1 MKRLFTPE
9 EAEITLGLS
18 MRPEPPPPI
27 AERLGREAGTLA
39 ETLESM
45 AKKGLI
51 FRSSKGGVNYYMA
64 AQFVVGI
71 WEYHHNDL
79 DEELIKDVNEYMP
92 TLMKKSWLRTETKQL
107 RVVPVAKSVSA
118 EMGVMPFEA
127 AEAIIN
133 KQSKIIV
140 SPCICRKEQKMIGKG
155 CDRLEE
161 ACLVFG
167 AGAYYYEQNG
177 LGREID
183 KQEALDLVKQG
194 VVDPAKVVRGGISLV
209 MEGRRVFEHLTVNEN
224 ILVGSITRKDGSQ
237 NIRRDQALMY
247 DHFPRLARV
256 TNRLAGYCS
265 GGEQQM
271 IAIARAL
278 MSAPKML
285 MLDEPSL
292 GLAPL
297 LVKEIF
303 EEIKRINQE
312 MDTTLLIVEQNAKIA
327 LEISTYAYIMESG
340 KIVLEGPSEELKNNP
355 DVKEFYM
362 GVTQG
367 GGRKSFKEVKS
378 YKRRKRWM

>member
-1 MKRLFTPE
+1 MQPSLSKERKMDKQTANGNMLDVNNIEVVYNDIVQVLRGVSLSVAEGSIVSLLGTNGAGKTTTLRAISGLLKPE
-9 EAEITLGLS
+9 NG
-18 MRPEPPPPI
+18 
-27 AERLGREAGTLA
+27 
-39 ETLESM
+39 
-45 AKKGLI
+45 
-51 FRSSKGGVNYYMA
+51 F
-64 AQFVVGI
+64 
-71 WEYHHNDL
+71 
-79 DEELIKDVNEYMP
+79 IKDGYIKFEGKDITNVLG
-92 TLMKKSWLRTETKQL
+92 TQ
-107 RVVPVAKSVSA
+107 VVKLGA
-118 EMGVMPFEA
+118 VMVP
-127 AEAIIN
+127 
-133 KQSKIIV
+133 
-140 SPCICRKEQKMIGKG
+140 
-155 CDRLEE
+155 
-161 ACLVFG
+161 
-167 AGAYYYEQNG
+167 
-177 LGREID
+177 
-183 KQEALDLVKQG
+183 
-194 VVDPAKVVRGGISLV
+194 
-209 MEGRRVFEHLTVNEN
+209 EGRRVFKHLTVDEN
-224 ILVGSITRKDGSQ
+224 IRVGSITRRDGAQ
-237 NIRRDQALMY
+237 QVRNDQDLMY

-303 EEIKRINQE
+303 ENIQRINRE

-327 LEISTYAYIMESG
+327 LEISSYAYIMESG
-340 KIVLEGPSEELKNNP
+340 KIVLEGPSQELKNNP

>member
-1 MKRLFTPE
+1 MQLSRIEARKMSKQTSNGNLLDVNNIEVVYNDIVQVLRGVSLSVAEGSIVSLLGTNGAGKTTTLRAISGLLKPE
-9 EAEITLGLS
+9 NG
-18 MRPEPPPPI
+18 
-27 AERLGREAGTLA
+27 
-39 ETLESM
+39 
-45 AKKGLI
+45 
-51 FRSSKGGVNYYMA
+51 F
-64 AQFVVGI
+64 
-71 WEYHHNDL
+71 
-79 DEELIKDVNEYMP
+79 IKDGYVKFQGNDI
-92 TLMKKSWLRTETKQL
+92 TNVLGTH
-107 RVVPVAKSVSA
+107 VVKLGA
-118 EMGVMPFEA
+118 VMVP
-127 AEAIIN
+127 
-133 KQSKIIV
+133 
-140 SPCICRKEQKMIGKG
+140 
-155 CDRLEE
+155 
-161 ACLVFG
+161 
-167 AGAYYYEQNG
+167 
-177 LGREID
+177 
-183 KQEALDLVKQG
+183 
-194 VVDPAKVVRGGISLV
+194 
-209 MEGRRVFEHLTVNEN
+209 EGRRVFKHLTVDEN
-224 ILVGSITRKDGSQ
+224 IRVGSITRREGSQ
-237 NIRRDQALMY
+237 SIRKDQDLMY

-303 EEIKRINQE
+303 ENIKRINQE

-327 LEISTYAYIMESG
+327 LEVSTYAYIMESG
-340 KIVLEGPSEELKNNP
+340 KIVLEGPSKELKNNP